1 VFRAHLSST
10 LLRLCLALRCQCV
23 FACVR
28 VCVKNKNFFFS
39 CIYLHASRFS
49 DFYTR
54 EQPMCNQ
61 KLPFCPLVCL
71 YGFFFSY
78 IHINIFF
85 FYPPPDH
92 THKAAS
98 YLRSW
103 CFFNFNFFSFYRKY
117 SYDSAFLSSFPLFF
131 LFKFL
136 YNNNYLSSKVEKRQ
150 KEGYIYKWIYIN
162 YSKAPAR

>member
-1 VFRAHLSST
+1 MPV
-10 LLRLCLALRCQCV
+10 CV
-23 FACVR
+23 CVRACV
-28 VCVKNKNFFFS
+28 CVLKTKIFFS
-39 CIYLHASRFS
+39 LVSIYMR
-49 DFYTR
+49 
-54 EQPMCNQ
+54 
-61 KLPFCPLVCL
+61 LVFLIFIRGSNRCVTKNCL
-71 YGFFFSY
+71 FVLLSVCTVFFFSY